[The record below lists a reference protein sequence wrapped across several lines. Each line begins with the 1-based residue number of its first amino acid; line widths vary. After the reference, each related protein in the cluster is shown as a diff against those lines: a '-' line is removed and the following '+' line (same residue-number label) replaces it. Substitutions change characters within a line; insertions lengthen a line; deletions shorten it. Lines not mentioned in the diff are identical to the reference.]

1 MPTYRIM
8 KKNKTKGL
16 AMLSRNHDSMSTTKE
31 FILAMFS
38 VTLIFS
44 LIAWSNIP
52 QKALEL
58 VG

>member
-1 MPTYRIM
+1 M